1 MEDIID
7 NIAIN
12 LSNYDILV
20 LYSTC
25 SSIRNK
31 LHHKSTLVP
40 IYAKSRIPCIFE
52 ISFQGYMD
60 YLRCLRLLKDIMKKK
75 LIKVV
80 MSYPTLLKIISSGEY
95 PRLSACN
102 FMIDEDEP
110 RKSTYCL
117 KIKYRINM
125 MWLSIHD
132 DNNKIIIILRL
143 DEHLPLVYCL
153 LRHTVL

>member
-1 MEDIID
+1 
-7 NIAIN
+7 
-12 LSNYDILV
+12 
-20 LYSTC
+20 
-25 SSIRNK
+25 
-31 LHHKSTLVP
+31 
-40 IYAKSRIPCIFE
+40 
-52 ISFQGYMD
+52 
-60 YLRCLRLLKDIMKKK
+60 MKKK